1 MSNNTITIP
10 VSLIIDTPNNA
21 ELGEKIRKVLNQQI
35 SSDKS
40 IFPENYEYTDEYY
53 KKQYVDPYHPLK
65 K

>member
-1 MSNNTITIP
+1 MSSTLTIP
-10 VSLIIDTPNNA
+10 TALITETPNNF
-21 ELGEKIRKVLNQQI
+21 ELGEKIRRIFNQQI
-35 SSDKS
+35 KSDKS